1 MKNQTKKQRRT
12 NLGKART
19 LVSMAEEPHWLGLTE
34 LAEQKEELAVS
45 MQTRTVGRACFSAI
59 ESQQLVQ
66 HFVAEQQQVVV
77 VKQ

>member
-1 MKNQTKKQRRT
+1 
-12 NLGKART
+12 
-19 LVSMAEEPHWLGLTE
+19 
-34 LAEQKEELAVS
+34 
-45 MQTRTVGRACFSAI
+45 MQTRTVETACFSAI